1 MVEKTKAYS
10 PKLYGRKRR
19 QRGEMPIGPIL
30 IVALIV
36 LPLVF
41 LLITYGGQIATSFTD
56 ATKQVSTA
64 EGAKATKGNVV
75 KPPASQ

>member
-1 MVEKTKAYS
+1 MMNKKSVSYV
-10 PKLYGRKRR
+10 PKLFGRKKR
-19 QRGEMPIGPIL
+19 QKGEMPIGPIL

-56 ATKQVSTA
+56 ATDDVA
-64 EGAKATKGNVV
+64 GAKAAEADAAKV
-75 KPPASQ
+75 KPPR